1 MANFF
6 KNSLESGIGTAGSVA
21 YTCPAGRTSTVI
33 GVSVA
38 NIAAAD
44 VELTVKAHDVSTA
57 KISHVIKSFVVAE
70 NSTLVLFGGDQKLV
84 LEAGDFLSVT
94 GSSAAAFDV
103 IVSVLEQG

>member
-6 KNSLESGIGTAGSVA
+6 KNSLQSNIGTGGSVS
-21 YTCPAGRTSTVI
+21 YTCPGGRTSTVI

-38 NIAAAD
+38 NIAASD
-44 VELTVKAHDVSTA
+44 VLLTVKAHDVSTGN
-57 KISHVIKSFVVAE
+57 ISHVIKEFLVAE

-84 LEAGDFLSVT
+84 LETGDFLSMT
-94 GSSAAAFDV
+94 ASSAAAFDS

>member
-6 KNSLESGIGTAGSVA
+6 KNSLESGIGTGGAVV

-38 NIAAAD
+38 NIVGTD
-44 VELTVKAHDVSTA
+44 VDLTVKAHDVSTA
-57 KISHVIKSFVVAE
+57 KISHVIKEFTVAAG
-70 NSTLVLFGGDQKLV
+70 STLVLFGGDQKLV
-84 LEAGDFLSVT
+84 LETGDFLSVT
-94 GSSAAAFDV
+94 GSAASCLDA

>member
-6 KNSLESGIGTAGSVA
+6 KNSLQSSIGTSGVVA

-38 NIAAAD
+38 NIVNAD
-44 VELTVKAHDVSTA
+44 VNVSVQAHKAGGQSAYVLKGFSLA
-57 KISHVIKSFVVAE
+57 QGSSVI
-70 NSTLVLFGGDQKLV
+70 LFGGDQKLV
-84 LEAGDFLSVT
+84 LESGDFLSVT
-94 GSSAAAFDV
+94 GSASNSVDS

>member
-6 KNSLESGIGTAGSVA
+6 KNSLESGIGTGGSVV

-38 NIAAAD
+38 NIAASD
-44 VELTVKAHDVSTA
+44 VGVTVKAHDVSTGR
-57 KISHVIKSFVVAE
+57 ISHVIKQFIVAE

-84 LEAGDFLSVT
+84 LETGDFISVT
-94 GSSAAAFDV
+94 GSALSSLDS

>member
-6 KNSLESGIGTAGSVA
+6 KNSLESGIGTDGAVG
-21 YTCPAGRTSTVI
+21 YTCPSGRTSTVI

-38 NIAAAD
+38 NVVSAD
-44 VELTVKAHDVSTA
+44 VGVTVKAHDVSTG
-57 KISHVIKSFVVAE
+57 KISHVIKDFVVAQ

-84 LEAGDFLSVT
+84 LETGDFLSIT
-94 GSSAAAFDV
+94 GSAATAFDV

>member
-6 KNSLESGIGTAGSVA
+6 KNSLESGIGTGGAVA
-21 YTCPAGRTSTVI
+21 YTCPGGRTATVI

-38 NIAAAD
+38 NVVASD
-44 VELTVKAHDVSTA
+44 VQLTVKAHDVSTGDIA
-57 KISHVIKSFVVAE
+57 HVIKDFIVAE

-84 LEAGDFLSVT
+84 LETGDFLSVT
-94 GSSAAAFDV
+94 GSSAAAFDA